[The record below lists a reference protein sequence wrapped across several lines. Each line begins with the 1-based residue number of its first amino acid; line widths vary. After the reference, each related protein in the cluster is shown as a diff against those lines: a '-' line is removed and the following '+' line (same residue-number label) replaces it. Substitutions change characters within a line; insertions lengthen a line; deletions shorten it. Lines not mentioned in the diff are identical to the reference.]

1 MKKINLIVRFVFL
14 LVVAIISI
22 PSDSGA
28 QFCNPNIPG
37 NVGDPCG
44 TIAGCVCGAGL
55 ECVLDDPNISD
66 SAGVCQ
72 DISTRCIL
80 PPADFTEASVKWQ
93 SIGSTGAVDE
103 GSLDLFKFWGTT
115 VRVLENNDGTVDI
128 RYNVDCERE
137 LTIGFNLFEARYKDD
152 GDAAQVIVKFKRISF
167 ETGAVETLYVFDS
180 DNWCPSAS
188 VQTIAELLPQG
199 YTELQCNEYSYYLEA
214 KVIKAGNGDP
224 ALGILRLR
232 GYH

>member
-1 MKKINLIVRFVFL
+1 MKNVNLIIGLVL
-14 LVVAIISI
+14 LLTVVSICI
-22 PSDSGA
+22 PSDSWA
-28 QFCNPNIPG
+28 QICNPNIPG
-37 NVGDPCG
+37 NAGDTCG

-55 ECVLDDPNISD
+55 QCVLDDPNIFD

-72 DISTRCIL
+72 EISTGCTP

-103 GSLDLFKFWGTT
+103 GSLDFFKFWGTT
-115 VRVLENNDGTVDI
+115 VRVLENINETVDI
-128 RYNVDCERE
+128 RYNIDCERE

-152 GDAAQVIVKFKRISF
+152 GDAAQVIVMFKRISF
-167 ETGAVETLYVFDS
+167 ETGAVQTLYVFDS
-180 DNWCPSAS
+180 DDWCPSAS
-188 VQTIAELLPQG
+188 VQTIAELFSEG
-199 YTELQCNEYSYYLEA
+199 YIGLQCNDYSYYFEA
-214 KVIKAGNGDP
+214 KVIKSGNGDP